1 MIKNNNH
8 KNLKIQHIRK
18 EQRKIVLKNNTEE
31 IMESYTTDDS
41 NIETVDMSAVC
52 KKTRKIDISLFLKL
66 SDEYEMISNIYK
78 VTGQALSG
86 AIDQMTKA
94 IGLDTI
100 NFKLASSQKLEN
112 LLMCS
117 HGSLP
122 PLPITGSDDEYSYTI
137 IANVHSNDS
146 HGNSPEISATIYRM
160 VNNNPMDGFWVY
172 DFRLMDWMIISYA
185 NHLGYTQKQF
195 DILQNKSD
203 SDAAIL
209 LRVIKTNKKILPDSA
224 FEELYK
230 KNKKILDLYRK
241 TDLFMSLDF
250 DQEAQETFLA
260 PLKSDAV
267 DGLSV
272 TFHNGTYELNA
283 VAHEQIIETILKTES
298 EKEIQSVLTNMLDRK
313 FYPDSVAIVPLSS
326 NSLIDVRRNGNY
338 EYLSNNTS
346 IPAEE
351 ERIFQKYLCCYNT
364 TEKSKNRKGKYDE
377 RK

>member
-1 MIKNNNH
+1 
-8 KNLKIQHIRK
+8 
-18 EQRKIVLKNNTEE
+18 
-31 IMESYTTDDS
+31 
-41 NIETVDMSAVC
+41 
-52 KKTRKIDISLFLKL
+52 
-66 SDEYEMISNIYK
+66 
-78 VTGQALSG
+78 
-86 AIDQMTKA
+86 
-94 IGLDTI
+94 
-100 NFKLASSQKLEN
+100 
-112 LLMCS
+112 
-117 HGSLP
+117 
-122 PLPITGSDDEYSYTI
+122 
-137 IANVHSNDS
+137 
-146 HGNSPEISATIYRM
+146 
-160 VNNNPMDGFWVY
+160 
-172 DFRLMDWMIISYA
+172 
-185 NHLGYTQKQF
+185 
-195 DILQNKSD
+195 
-203 SDAAIL
+203 
-209 LRVIKTNKKILPDSA
+209 
-224 FEELYK
+224 
-230 KNKKILDLYRK
+230 
-241 TDLFMSLDF
+241 MSLDF